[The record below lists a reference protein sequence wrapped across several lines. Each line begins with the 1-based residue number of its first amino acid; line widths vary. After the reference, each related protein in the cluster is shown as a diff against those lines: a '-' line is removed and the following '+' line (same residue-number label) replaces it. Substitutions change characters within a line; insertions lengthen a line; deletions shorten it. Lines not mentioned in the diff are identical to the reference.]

1 MRFFDRKAE
10 IEKLQRI
17 EELSKD
23 VAQFT
28 VISGRRRIGKT
39 SLVRKA
45 YEGRDMLYLFVSRK
59 TESDLC
65 ESFVECIKDALGM
78 PLLGR
83 VARFADIFRFLMEI
97 AKTRHITV
105 MIDEFQEFYKV
116 NPVIFSEMQDIWD
129 RNKDDAKINLVV
141 CGSVNSLLNKIFK
154 DKKEPLFGRQT
165 DQIRVRAFT
174 PSIMKEIMAQ
184 YAPDYS
190 KEDLLT
196 MYMLTGGV
204 AKYVELLVDK
214 RNLTKEKMI
223 DAFFEEDSYF
233 LTEGKNALIEEF
245 GKEYGTYFSI
255 ISLVSQGH
263 NTRGDIENIL
273 GMEIGGYMKKLIEDY
288 ELISKQQP
296 LFENTTNKN
305 VHYAIE
311 DNFFRFWFRYI
322 FRYAYMLEAKA
333 HDRLKQLVNSDYA
346 SYSGRVLEGYFRDM
360 LKEKGLYTRIGY
372 WHGRDGSNEIDII
385 AQDEIEKRAVFFE
398 VKRKSDNIDIDVLK
412 KKSEVFL
419 NATHEFKRH
428 VIDWRGLS
436 MEDI

>member
-10 IEKLQRI
+10 IGKLQII

-45 YEGRDMLYLFVSRK
+45 YEGKDLLYLFVSRK

-65 ESFVECIKDALGM
+65 ESFVECIKDVLDIPM
-78 PLLGR
+78 LGR
-83 VARFADIFRFLMEI
+83 VTRFADIFRFLMET
-97 AKTRHITV
+97 ARTRHLTV

-116 NPVIFSEMQDIWD
+116 NPAIFSEMQDIWD
-129 RNKDDAKINLVV
+129 RNKDEARINLIV
-141 CGSVNSLLNKIFK
+141 CGSVNSLLNKIFR

-174 PSIMKEIMAQ
+174 PSVIKEIMAE
-184 YAPDYS
+184 YAPGYS
-190 KEDLLT
+190 KEDLLA

-214 RNLTKEKMI
+214 RNLTKDRML

-233 LTEGKNALIEEF
+233 LTEGKSALIEEF

-255 ISLVSQGH
+255 LSLVSQGH

-273 GMEIGGYMKKLIEDY
+273 GIEIGGYMKKLIEDY
-288 ELISKQQP
+288 ELIAKQQP
-296 LFENTTNKN
+296 LFEPTTNKN
-305 VHYAIE
+305 VHYVIE

-322 FRYAYMLEAKA
+322 YRYAYMLEAKA
-333 HDRLKQLVNSDYA
+333 NDRLKLLVNNDYT
-346 SYSGRVLEGYFRDM
+346 SYSGRVLEGYFREK
-360 LKEKGLYTRIGY
+360 LKEKGGYTRIGY

-385 AQDEIEKRAVFFE
+385 AQDEIGKRAVFYE
-398 VKRKSDNIDIDVLK
+398 VKRKKDNIDIDILK
-412 KKSEVFL
+412 KKSEAFL
-419 NATHEFKRH
+419 GATHEFKRH
-428 VIDWRGLS
+428 VIDWQGLS
-436 MEDI
+436 MEDM